1 MAKGDGV
8 KLTRSLQF
16 IFGIVALGLAIYSL
30 KYYAINTQSTAVP
43 SISMALAGC
52 SLIIVTVSHSKPVY
66 FSRTSLNS
74 AIAFIQTKLILDTV
88 ERPHLPRLKKHPETR
103 F

>member
-16 IFGIVALGLAIYSL
+16 IFGAVALGLTIYSL
-30 KYYAINTQSTAVP
+30 KYYAINTQSKAVP
-43 SISMALAGC
+43 SISIAEAGC
-52 SLIIVTVSHSKPVY
+52 SLVIVTVSHPKPIY
-66 FSRTSLNS
+66 FTHTCLNP
-74 AIAFIQTKLILDTV
+74 AFDLIQTELILDTV
-88 ERPHLPRLKKHPETR
+88 ERPHFPRLKKYPEIC